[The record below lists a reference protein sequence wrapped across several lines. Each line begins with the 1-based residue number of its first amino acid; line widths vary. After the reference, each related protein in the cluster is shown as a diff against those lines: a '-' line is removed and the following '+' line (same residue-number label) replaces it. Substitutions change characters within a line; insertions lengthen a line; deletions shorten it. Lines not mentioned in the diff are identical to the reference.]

1 MGTLPECNRFPGA
14 CGSATSAGRP
24 LPAENTLS
32 SSRATSIRQVA
43 RQAGVSIA
51 TVSRALTTPDKV
63 SDETLKKVLAQVE
76 RSRYKPNLLARN
88 FRSKRAYAIVVLVP
102 NIANPF
108 YAEIIRGIEQ
118 VAQQQ
123 GYAVLLGDTE
133 GREDREDYYV
143 GLVETRQADGL
154 IQLYPRLP
162 KAARGANGTLEIPL
176 VNACEYIDD
185 APCPRVGIDN
195 VAAAREMTM
204 HLIELGHRRIGAI
217 LGPESSPL
225 TSDRLRGYRAALRAA
240 KISADATL
248 IARGDFSMSSGRAA
262 CEKLFASADA
272 PTAIFCFN
280 DEMALGAIRFLKST
294 GRAVPNDVSVVGFDD
309 IEFASFCDPPLTTIE
324 QPTHE
329 IGNKAMTLL
338 FDLLNGAKAEATMHA
353 LPTKLIVRD
362 SAAPPPKR

>member
-1 MGTLPECNRFPGA
+1 M
-14 CGSATSAGRP
+14 
-24 LPAENTLS
+24 S

-63 SDETLKKVLAQVE
+63 SEKTLKKVLAQVE

-88 FRSKRAYAIVVLVP
+88 FRSKRAYAVVVLVP

-108 YAEIIRGIEQ
+108 FAEIIRGIEQ

-133 GREDREDYYV
+133 GREDREAYYV

-154 IQLYPRLP
+154 IQLHPRLP
-162 KAARGANGTLEIPL
+162 KAARGANGGLEIPL
-176 VNACEYIDD
+176 VNACEYIED

-195 VAAAREMTM
+195 IAAAREMTSY
-204 HLIELGHRRIGAI
+204 LLDLGHKRIGVI
-217 LGPESSPL
+217 LGPNSSPL
-225 TSDRLRGYRAALRAA
+225 TADRLRGYKLALRSA
-240 KISADATL
+240 KISVDDTL
-248 IARGDFSMSSGRAA
+248 IAQGDFSMTSGSNAA
-262 CEKLFASADA
+262 TQLFQAKQP

-294 GRAVPNDVSVVGFDD
+294 GRSVPQDVSVVGFDD

-324 QPTHE
+324 QPTRE
-329 IGNKAMTLL
+329 IGNKAMSLL
-338 FDLLNGAKAEATMHA
+338 FEMLNGTKLAPEMHT
-353 LPTKLIVRD
+353 LPIKLIVRE
-362 SAAPPPKR
+362 SAAPPPRPR

>member
-1 MGTLPECNRFPGA
+1 M
-14 CGSATSAGRP
+14 
-24 LPAENTLS
+24 S

-63 SDETLKKVLAQVE
+63 SEKTLKKVLAQVE

-108 YAEIIRGIEQ
+108 FAEIIRGIEQ
-118 VAQQQ
+118 VAQQH

-133 GREDREDYYV
+133 GREDREAYYV

-154 IQLYPRLP
+154 IQLHPRLP
-162 KAARGANGTLEIPL
+162 KVAQGVGGLEIPL
-176 VNACEYIDD
+176 VNACEYIED

-195 VAAAREMTM
+195 VAAAREMTSY
-204 HLIELGHRRIGAI
+204 LIGLGHRRIGAI
-217 LGPESSPL
+217 LGPNTSPL
-225 TSDRLRGYRAALRAA
+225 TTDRLRGYKLALKAA
-240 KISADATL
+240 KLTADDTL
-248 IARGDFSMSSGRAA
+248 IAQGDFTMSSGRAA
-262 CEKLFASADA
+262 IAELFKVKEP
-272 PTAIFCFN
+272 PTAVFCFN
-280 DEMALGAIRFLKST
+280 DEMALGAIRWLKST
-294 GRAVPNDVSVVGFDD
+294 GRSVPQDVSVVGFDD

-324 QPTHE
+324 QPTRE
-329 IGNKAMTLL
+329 IGNKAMSVL
-338 FDLLNGAKAEATMHA
+338 FEMLSGGKPEPALHA

-362 SAAPPPKR
+362 SAAPPPKREK

>member
-1 MGTLPECNRFPGA
+1 V
-14 CGSATSAGRP
+14 
-24 LPAENTLS
+24 S
-32 SSRATSIRQVA
+32 SNRATSIRQVA

-63 SDETLKKVLAQVE
+63 SDKTLKKVLAQVE

-88 FRSKRAYAIVVLVP
+88 FRSKRAYSVVVLVP

-108 YAEIIRGIEQ
+108 FAEIIRGIEQ
-118 VAQQQ
+118 VAQQH

-154 IQLYPRLP
+154 IQLHPRLP
-162 KAARGANGTLEIPL
+162 KAARGANGALEIPL
-176 VNACEYIDD
+176 VNACEYIED

-195 VAAAREMTM
+195 VAAAREMTSY
-204 HLIELGHRRIGAI
+204 LLGLGHKRIGVI
-217 LGPESSPL
+217 LGPSSSPL
-225 TSDRLRGYRAALRAA
+225 TSDRLRGYKLALRAA
-240 KISADATL
+240 KVASDDAL
-248 IARGDFSMSSGRAA
+248 IAQGDFSMTSGGAA
-262 CEKLFASADA
+262 AEKLCQAKQP

-280 DEMALGAIRFLKST
+280 DEMALGAIRFLKRS
-294 GRAVPNDVSVVGFDD
+294 GRSVPQDVSVVGFDD

-324 QPTHE
+324 QPTRE
-329 IGNKAMTLL
+329 IGNTAMSLL
-338 FDLLNGAKAEATMHA
+338 FEMLSGRKPEPVMHT
-353 LPTKLIVRD
+353 LPIKLIVRD

>member
-1 MGTLPECNRFPGA
+1 M
-14 CGSATSAGRP
+14 
-24 LPAENTLS
+24 S

-63 SDETLKKVLAQVE
+63 SDKTLKKVLAQVE

-88 FRSKRAYAIVVLVP
+88 FRSKRAYSVVVLVP

-108 YAEIIRGIEQ
+108 FAEIIRGIEQ
-118 VAQQQ
+118 VAQQH

-154 IQLYPRLP
+154 IQLHPRLP
-162 KAARGANGTLEIPL
+162 KAARGANGSLEIPL
-176 VNACEYIDD
+176 VNACEYIED

-195 VAAAREMTM
+195 AAAAREMTKY
-204 HLIELGHRRIGAI
+204 LLDLGHRRIGVV
-217 LGPESSPL
+217 LGPDSSPL
-225 TSDRLRGYRAALRAA
+225 TSERLRGYKLALRAA
-240 KISADATL
+240 KIAFDEGL
-248 IARGDFSMSSGRAA
+248 IAQGDFTMSSGRAA
-262 CEKLFASADA
+262 AEKLFKAKQQ

-294 GRAVPNDVSVVGFDD
+294 GRCVPQDVSVVGFDD

-324 QPTHE
+324 QPTRE
-329 IGNKAMTLL
+329 IGNKAMSLL
-338 FDLLNGAKAEATMHA
+338 FDMLNGAKAEPSMHT
-353 LPTKLIVRD
+353 LPIKLIVRD
-362 SAAPPPKR
+362 SAAPPPRR

>member
-1 MGTLPECNRFPGA
+1 M
-14 CGSATSAGRP
+14 
-24 LPAENTLS
+24 S

-63 SDETLKKVLAQVE
+63 SDKTLKKVLAQVE

-88 FRSKRAYAIVVLVP
+88 FRSKRAYSVVVLVP

-108 YAEIIRGIEQ
+108 FAEIIRGIEQ
-118 VAQQQ
+118 VAQQH

-143 GLVETRQADGL
+143 RLVETRQADGV
-154 IQLYPRLP
+154 IQLHPRLP
-162 KAARGANGTLEIPL
+162 KAARGATAPLDIPL
-176 VNACEYIDD
+176 VNACEYIED

-195 VAAAREMTM
+195 AAAAREMTKY
-204 HLIELGHRRIGAI
+204 LLDLGHRRIGVV
-217 LGPESSPL
+217 LGPDSSPL
-225 TSDRLRGYRAALRAA
+225 TSERLRGYKLALRAA
-240 KISADATL
+240 KIASDGAL
-248 IARGDFSMSSGRAA
+248 ITQGDFTMSSGHVAA
-262 CEKLFASADA
+262 EKLFQTKQP

-294 GRAVPNDVSVVGFDD
+294 GRSVPQDVSVVGFDD

-324 QPTHE
+324 QPTRE
-329 IGNKAMTLL
+329 IGNKAMSLL
-338 FDLLNGAKAEATMHA
+338 FDLLNGARSEPSMHT
-353 LPTKLIVRD
+353 LPIKLIVRD
-362 SAAPPPKR
+362 SAAAPPRR

>member
-1 MGTLPECNRFPGA
+1 M
-14 CGSATSAGRP
+14 
-24 LPAENTLS
+24 S

-63 SDETLKKVLAQVE
+63 SDKTLKKVLAQVE

-88 FRSKRAYAIVVLVP
+88 FRSKRAFSIVVLVP

-108 YAEIIRGIEQ
+108 FAEIIRGIEQ
-118 VAQQQ
+118 VAQQH

-133 GREDREDYYV
+133 GREDREAYYV

-154 IQLYPRLP
+154 IQLHPRLP
-162 KAARGANGTLEIPL
+162 RAARGANGTLDIPL
-176 VNACEYIDD
+176 VNACEYIED

-195 VAAAREMTM
+195 AAAAREMTSY
-204 HLIELGHRRIGAI
+204 LLGLGHRRIGVV
-217 LGPESSPL
+217 LGPDSSPL
-225 TSDRLRGYRAALRAA
+225 TSERLRGYKLALRSA
-240 KISADATL
+240 KIPADDTL
-248 IARGDFSMSSGRAA
+248 IAQGDFTMSSGKAA
-262 CEKLFASADA
+262 AEQLFKTRQP
-272 PTAIFCFN
+272 PTVIFCFN

-294 GRAVPNDVSVVGFDD
+294 GRCVPQDVSVVGFDD

-324 QPTHE
+324 QPTRE
-329 IGNKAMTLL
+329 IGNKAMSLL
-338 FDLLNGAKAEATMHA
+338 FDMLNGSKPEPTMHT
-353 LPTKLIVRD
+353 LPIKLIVRD

>member
-1 MGTLPECNRFPGA
+1 M
-14 CGSATSAGRP
+14 
-24 LPAENTLS
+24 S

-63 SDETLKKVLAQVE
+63 SDKTLKKVLAQVE

-88 FRSKRAYAIVVLVP
+88 FRSKRAYAVVVLVP

-108 YAEIIRGIEQ
+108 FAEIIRGIEQ
-118 VAQQQ
+118 VAQQH

-133 GREDREDYYV
+133 GREDREAYYV

-154 IQLYPRLP
+154 IQLHPRLP
-162 KAARGANGTLEIPL
+162 KAARGANGTLDIPL
-176 VNACEYIDD
+176 VNACEYIED

-195 VAAAREMTM
+195 AAAAREMTKY
-204 HLIELGHRRIGAI
+204 LLDLGHRRIGVV
-217 LGPESSPL
+217 LGPDSSPL
-225 TSDRLRGYRAALRAA
+225 TSERLRGYKLALRAA
-240 KISADATL
+240 KIISHDGM
-248 IARGDFSMSSGRAA
+248 IAQGDFTMGSGRAA
-262 CEKLFASADA
+262 AEKLFKAERP

-294 GRAVPNDVSVVGFDD
+294 GRSVPQDVSVVGFDD

-324 QPTHE
+324 QPTRE
-329 IGNKAMTLL
+329 IGNKAMSLL
-338 FDLLNGAKAEATMHA
+338 FEMLNGAKAEPSMHT
-353 LPTKLIVRD
+353 LPIKLIVRD
-362 SAAPPPKR
+362 SAAPPPQQ

>member
-1 MGTLPECNRFPGA
+1 M
-14 CGSATSAGRP
+14 
-24 LPAENTLS
+24 S

-63 SDETLKKVLAQVE
+63 SDKTLKKVLAQVE

-88 FRSKRAYAIVVLVP
+88 FRSKRAFSIVVLVP

-108 YAEIIRGIEQ
+108 FAEIIRGIEQ
-118 VAQQQ
+118 VAQQH

-133 GREDREDYYV
+133 GREDREAYYV

-154 IQLYPRLP
+154 IQLHPRLP
-162 KAARGANGTLEIPL
+162 RAARGANGTLDIPL
-176 VNACEYIDD
+176 VNACEYIED

-195 VAAAREMTM
+195 AAAAREMTSY
-204 HLIELGHRRIGAI
+204 LLGLGHRRIGVV
-217 LGPESSPL
+217 LGPDSSPL
-225 TSDRLRGYRAALRAA
+225 TSERLRGYRLALRSA
-240 KISADATL
+240 KIPADDTL
-248 IARGDFSMSSGRAA
+248 IAQGDFTMSSGKAA
-262 CEKLFASADA
+262 AEQLFKTRQP

-294 GRAVPNDVSVVGFDD
+294 GRCVPQDVSVVGFDD

-324 QPTHE
+324 QPTRE
-329 IGNKAMTLL
+329 IGNKAMSLL
-338 FDLLNGAKAEATMHA
+338 FDMLNGSKPEPTMHT
-353 LPTKLIVRD
+353 LPIKLIVRD

>member
-1 MGTLPECNRFPGA
+1 M
-14 CGSATSAGRP
+14 SA
-24 LPAENTLS
+24 
-32 SSRATSIRQVA
+32 SRVTSIRQVA

-63 SDETLKKVLAQVE
+63 SDKTLKKVLAQVE

-108 YAEIIRGIEQ
+108 FAKVIRGIEQ
-118 VAQQQ
+118 VAQQH

-154 IQLYPRLP
+154 IQLHPRLP
-162 KAARGANGTLEIPL
+162 NAARGANGTLDIPL
-176 VNACEYIDD
+176 VNACEYIED

-195 VAAAREMTM
+195 VAAAREMTSY
-204 HLIELGHRRIGAI
+204 LLDLGHRRIGVI
-217 LGPESSPL
+217 LGPDSSPL
-225 TSDRLRGYRAALRAA
+225 TSDRLRGYKLALRGA
-240 KISADATL
+240 KISSDDAL
-248 IARGDFSMSSGRAA
+248 VAQGDFSMSSGRAA
-262 CEKLFASADA
+262 AGKLFEAPNP

-294 GRAVPNDVSVVGFDD
+294 GRCVPNDVSVVGFDD

-338 FDLLNGAKAEATMHA
+338 FDLLNGGKPEPTMHA

-362 SAAPPPKR
+362 SAAAPPKH

>member
-1 MGTLPECNRFPGA
+1 M
-14 CGSATSAGRP
+14 
-24 LPAENTLS
+24 S

-63 SDETLKKVLAQVE
+63 SDKTLKKVLAQVE

-88 FRSKRAYAIVVLVP
+88 FRSKRAFSIVVLVP

-108 YAEIIRGIEQ
+108 FAEIIRGIEQ
-118 VAQQQ
+118 VAQQH

-133 GREDREDYYV
+133 GREDREAYYV

-154 IQLYPRLP
+154 IQLHPRLP
-162 KAARGANGTLEIPL
+162 KAARGANGTLDIPL
-176 VNACEYIDD
+176 VNACEYIED

-195 VAAAREMTM
+195 VAAAREMTSY
-204 HLIELGHRRIGAI
+204 LLGLGHRRIGVV
-217 LGPESSPL
+217 LGPDSSPL
-225 TSDRLRGYRAALRAA
+225 TSDRLRGYKLALRSA
-240 KISADATL
+240 KIAADDSL
-248 IARGDFSMSSGRAA
+248 IAQGDFSMSSGKAA
-262 CEKLFASADA
+262 AEKLFKTRQP

-294 GRAVPNDVSVVGFDD
+294 GRCVPQDVSVVGFDD

-324 QPTHE
+324 QPTRE
-329 IGNKAMTLL
+329 IGNKAMALL
-338 FDLLNGAKAEATMHA
+338 FDLLNGNKPEPTMHT
-353 LPTKLIVRD
+353 LPIKLIVRD

>member
-1 MGTLPECNRFPGA
+1 MP
-14 CGSATSAGRP
+14 
-24 LPAENTLS
+24 

-63 SDETLKKVLAQVE
+63 SDKTLKKVLAQVE

-88 FRSKRAYAIVVLVP
+88 FRSKRAFSIVVLVP

-108 YAEIIRGIEQ
+108 FAEIIRGIEQ
-118 VAQQQ
+118 VAQQH

-133 GREDREDYYV
+133 GREDREAYYV

-154 IQLYPRLP
+154 IQLHPRLP
-162 KAARGANGTLEIPL
+162 KAARGANGTLDIPL
-176 VNACEYIDD
+176 VNACEYIED

-195 VAAAREMTM
+195 AAAAREMTSY
-204 HLIELGHRRIGAI
+204 LLGLGHRRIGVV
-217 LGPESSPL
+217 LGPDSSPL
-225 TSDRLRGYRAALRAA
+225 TSDRLRGYKLALRSA
-240 KISADATL
+240 KVSADDTL
-248 IARGDFSMSSGRAA
+248 IAQGDFTMSSGKAA
-262 CEKLFASADA
+262 AEQLFKAKQP

-294 GRAVPNDVSVVGFDD
+294 GRSVPQDVSVVGFDD

-324 QPTHE
+324 QPTRE
-329 IGNKAMTLL
+329 IGNKAMSLL
-338 FDLLNGAKAEATMHA
+338 FDMLNGSKPEPTMHT
-353 LPTKLIVRD
+353 LPIKLIVRD

>member
-1 MGTLPECNRFPGA
+1 M
-14 CGSATSAGRP
+14 
-24 LPAENTLS
+24 S
-32 SSRATSIRQVA
+32 STRATSIRQVA

-63 SDETLKKVLAQVE
+63 SDKTLKKVLAQVE

-88 FRSKRAYAIVVLVP
+88 FRSKRAYAVVVLVP

-108 YAEIIRGIEQ
+108 FAEIIRGIEQ
-118 VAQQQ
+118 VAQQH

-154 IQLYPRLP
+154 IQLHPRLP
-162 KAARGANGTLEIPL
+162 KAARGAHGTLDIPL
-176 VNACEYIDD
+176 VNACEYIED

-195 VAAAREMTM
+195 VAAAREMTSY
-204 HLIELGHRRIGAI
+204 LLGLGHRRIGVI
-217 LGPESSPL
+217 LGPDSSPL
-225 TSDRLRGYRAALRAA
+225 TSDRLKGYRLALRAA
-240 KISADATL
+240 KVPLDDTL
-248 IARGDFSMSSGRAA
+248 IAQGDFSMSSGRSAA
-262 CEKLFASADA
+262 SQLFAAA
-272 PTAIFCFN
+272 KPPTAVFCFN
-280 DEMALGAIRFLKST
+280 DEMALGAIRWLKST
-294 GRAVPNDVSVVGFDD
+294 GRGVPQDVSVVGFDD

-329 IGNKAMTLL
+329 IGNKAMSLL
-338 FDLLNGAKAEATMHA
+338 FDMLSGGKPPPDMHA

-362 SAAPPPKR
+362 SAAPPPAAPIPKV

>member
-1 MGTLPECNRFPGA
+1 MSKSQP
-14 CGSATSAGRP
+14 
-24 LPAENTLS
+24 LS

-63 SDETLKKVLAQVE
+63 SEKTLKKVLAQVE

-88 FRSKRAYAIVVLVP
+88 FRSKRAYSVVVLVP

-108 YAEIIRGIEQ
+108 FAEIIRGIEQ

-133 GREDREDYYV
+133 GREDREAYYV
-143 GLVETRQADGL
+143 GLVETRQADGV
-154 IQLYPRLP
+154 IQLHPRLP
-162 KAARGANGTLEIPL
+162 KAARGANGSLDIPL
-176 VNACEYIDD
+176 VNACEYIED

-195 VAAAREMTM
+195 AAAAREMTKY
-204 HLIELGHRRIGAI
+204 LLDLGHRRIGVV
-217 LGPESSPL
+217 LGPDSSPL
-225 TSDRLRGYRAALRAA
+225 TSERLRGYKLALRAA
-240 KISADATL
+240 KIAPDVAL
-248 IARGDFSMSSGRAA
+248 ITQGDFTMSSGHAA
-262 CEKLFASADA
+262 AENLFKIKQP

-294 GRAVPNDVSVVGFDD
+294 GRAVPQDVSVVGFDD

-324 QPTHE
+324 QPTRE
-329 IGNKAMTLL
+329 IGNKAMSLL
-338 FDLLNGAKAEATMHA
+338 FDLLNGAKAEPSMHT
-353 LPTKLIVRD
+353 LPIKLIVRD
-362 SAAPPPKR
+362 SAAPPPRPQS

>member
-1 MGTLPECNRFPGA
+1 M
-14 CGSATSAGRP
+14 
-24 LPAENTLS
+24 S

-63 SDETLKKVLAQVE
+63 SDKTLKKVLAQVE

-88 FRSKRAYAIVVLVP
+88 FRSKRAFSIVVLVP

-108 YAEIIRGIEQ
+108 FAEIIRGIEQ
-118 VAQQQ
+118 VAQQH

-133 GREDREDYYV
+133 GREDREAYYV

-154 IQLYPRLP
+154 IQLHPRLP
-162 KAARGANGTLEIPL
+162 KAARGANGTLDIPL
-176 VNACEYIDD
+176 VNACEYIED

-195 VAAAREMTM
+195 AAAAREMTSY
-204 HLIELGHRRIGAI
+204 LLGLGHRRIGVV
-217 LGPESSPL
+217 LGPDSSPL
-225 TSDRLRGYRAALRAA
+225 TSDRLRGYKLALRSA
-240 KISADATL
+240 KVSADDTL
-248 IARGDFSMSSGRAA
+248 IAQGDFTMSSGKAA
-262 CEKLFASADA
+262 AEQLFKAKQP

-294 GRAVPNDVSVVGFDD
+294 GRSVPQDVSVVGFDD

-324 QPTHE
+324 QPTRE
-329 IGNKAMTLL
+329 IGNKAMSLL
-338 FDLLNGAKAEATMHA
+338 FDMLNGSKPEPTMHT
-353 LPTKLIVRD
+353 LPIKLIVRD

>member
-1 MGTLPECNRFPGA
+1 M
-14 CGSATSAGRP
+14 
-24 LPAENTLS
+24 S

-63 SDETLKKVLAQVE
+63 SDKTLKKVLAQVE

-88 FRSKRAYAIVVLVP
+88 FRSKRAFSIVVLVP

-108 YAEIIRGIEQ
+108 FAEIIRGIEQ
-118 VAQQQ
+118 VAQQH

-133 GREDREDYYV
+133 GREDREAYYV

-154 IQLYPRLP
+154 IQLHPRLP
-162 KAARGANGTLEIPL
+162 KAARGANGTLDIPL
-176 VNACEYIDD
+176 VNACEYIED

-195 VAAAREMTM
+195 AAAAREMTSY
-204 HLIELGHRRIGAI
+204 LLGLGHRRIGVV
-217 LGPESSPL
+217 LGPDSSPL
-225 TSDRLRGYRAALRAA
+225 TSDRLRGYKLALRSA
-240 KISADATL
+240 KISADDTL
-248 IARGDFSMSSGRAA
+248 IAQGDFTMSSGKAA
-262 CEKLFASADA
+262 AEQLFNTQRP

-294 GRAVPNDVSVVGFDD
+294 GRRVPQDVSVVGFDD

-324 QPTHE
+324 QPTRE
-329 IGNKAMTLL
+329 IGNKAMSLL
-338 FDLLNGAKAEATMHA
+338 FDMLNGSKPEPTMHT
-353 LPTKLIVRD
+353 LPIKLIVRD